1 MVPRTDPIDKRMK
14 NVTDLSGFHVYDTT
28 LRDGAQQEGLN
39 LSVADKLNIAR
50 QIDALGVGFIEGGW
64 PGANPKDTEFFQ
76 RAQSELDLKHAKLAA
91 FGATRRAGVAAADD
105 PLIAAL
111 RNSGASVV
119 TLVAKSHDRHV
130 ELALRT
136 TLEENLAMVRDTI
149 THLREEGQSVFL
161 DAEHFFDGYRDNR
174 DYALEVLRTAYEA
187 GAEVIALCDTN
198 GGMLPGWVAD
208 VVHDV
213 IESTGVRVGIHCHN
227 DTGCAVANTLA
238 AVDAGATHVQGTLNG
253 YGERTGNADLISV
266 VANLELKLGRSVLPE
281 GRLRDATR
289 IAHAVAEVTNFPP
302 ASRQPYVGVSAFAH
316 KAGLHASAI
325 KVDPNLYQHMDP
337 SGVGNDMRLLVS
349 DMAGRAS
356 IELKGAELGFD
367 LSGDKELVTRITTR
381 VKELESRGF
390 TFEAADASFEL
401 MLVEEV
407 TGTRPSYFDVESW
420 RVITDSKPG
429 DEATSEATIKLRAG
443 DARIVVTGEGNGPV
457 NAMDHAL
464 REAIGQA
471 YPEVAKFELI
481 DYKVRILDQGHGT
494 DAVTRVLIETTDG
507 ESSWVTVGVGHNVIE
522 ASWGALVDGV
532 TFGLRRHGET
542 PA

>member
-1 MVPRTDPIDKRMK
+1 M
-14 NVTDLSGFHVYDTT
+14 DLHGDFHVYDTT

-39 LSVADKLNIAR
+39 LSVADKLSIAR
-50 QIDALGVGFIEGGW
+50 QLDGLGVGYIEGGW
-64 PGANPKDTEFFQ
+64 PGANPKDTEFFR
-76 RAQSELDLKHAKLAA
+76 RASSELDLRHAKLAA
-91 FGATRRAGVAAADD
+91 FGATRRAGVRAADD
-105 PLIAAL
+105 PGIAAL
-111 RNSGASVV
+111 RESGASVV

-136 TLEENLAMVRDTI
+136 TLEENLAMIRDTV
-149 THLREEGQSVFL
+149 THLRAEGQSVFL
-161 DAEHFFDGYRDNR
+161 DAEHFFDGYRANR
-174 DYALEVLRTAYEA
+174 DYALEVLRTAYDA
-187 GAEVIALCDTN
+187 GAEVVALCDTN

-213 IESTGVRVGIHCHN
+213 REAAGVRVGIHCHN

-238 AVDAGATHVQGTLNG
+238 AVEAGATHVQGTING
-253 YGERTGNADLISV
+253 YGERTGNADLVSV
-266 VANLELKLGRSVLPE
+266 VANLELKLDRRVLPQ
-281 GRLRDATR
+281 GLLGDATR

-302 ASRQPYVGVSAFAH
+302 ASRQPYVGSSAFTH

-325 KVDPNLYQHMDP
+325 KVDPSLYQHMEP

-356 IELKGAELGFD
+356 IELKGRELGFD
-367 LSGDKELVTRITTR
+367 LSGDSPEDRAVVTRITDR
-381 VKELESRGF
+381 VKVLESRGY

-401 MLVEEV
+401 LLVEEV
-407 TGTRPSYFDVESW
+407 EGLRPAYFDVESW
-420 RVITDSKPG
+420 RVITETTPHG
-429 DEATSEATIKLRAG
+429 EAVSEATVKLQAG
-443 DARIVVTGEGNGPV
+443 GVRYVMTGEGNGPV
-457 NAMDHAL
+457 NALDHAL

-494 DAVTRVLIETTDG
+494 DATTRVLIETSDG
-507 ESSWVTVGVGHNVIE
+507 ESSWVTVGVGANVIE

-532 TFGLRRHGET
+532 TFGLRRHESHGG
-542 PA
+542 

>member
-1 MVPRTDPIDKRMK
+1 M
-14 NVTDLSGFHVYDTT
+14 DLHGAFHVYDTT

-50 QIDALGVGFIEGGW
+50 QLDGLGVGYIEGGW
-64 PGANPKDTEFFQ
+64 PGANPKDTEFFR
-76 RAQSELDLKHAKLAA
+76 RAAQELDLRHARLTA
-91 FGATRRAGVAAADD
+91 FGATRRAGVRAADD
-105 PLIAAL
+105 PMVAAL
-111 RNSGASVV
+111 RDSGAPVV

-136 TLEENLAMVRDTI
+136 TLEENLAMIRDTVS
-149 THLREEGQSVFL
+149 HLRAEGQQVFL
-161 DAEHFFDGYRDNR
+161 DAEHFFDGYRANR
-174 DYALEVLRTAYEA
+174 DYALEVLRTAYDA

-213 IESTGVRVGIHCHN
+213 IGTSGVRVGIHCHN

-238 AVDAGATHVQGTLNG
+238 AVDAGASHVQGTING
-253 YGERTGNADLISV
+253 YGERTGNADLVTV
-266 VANLELKLGRSVLPE
+266 VANLELKLDRQVLPP
-281 GRLRDATR
+281 GLLRDATR

-302 ASRQPYVGVSAFAH
+302 ASRQPYVGTSAFAH

-325 KVDPNLYQHMDP
+325 KVDPNLYQHLDP
-337 SGVGNDMRLLVS
+337 VAVGNDMRLLVS

-356 IELKGAELGFD
+356 IELKGRELGFD
-367 LSGDKELVTRITTR
+367 LSHDKALVSRVTGR
-381 VKELESRGF
+381 VKELESQGY

-401 MLVEEV
+401 LLLEEV
-407 TGTRPSYFDVESW
+407 EGARPAYFEIESW
-420 RVITDSKPG
+420 RVITETLPPAPHRR
-429 DEATSEATIKLRAG
+429 EAISEATVKLRAG
-443 DARIVVTGEGNGPV
+443 GVRYVVTGEGNGPV
-457 NAMDHAL
+457 NALDQAL

-481 DYKVRILDQGHGT
+481 DYKVRILDPSLPGGHGT
-494 DAVTRVLIETTDG
+494 DAITRVLIETSDG

-532 TFGLRRHGET
+532 TFGLRRHHT
-542 PA
+542 

>member
-1 MVPRTDPIDKRMK
+1 MTSTD
-14 NVTDLSGFHVYDTT
+14 FHVYDTT

-39 LSVADKLNIAR
+39 LSVADKLTIAR
-50 QIDALGVGFIEGGW
+50 QLDGLGVGYIEGGW
-64 PGANPKDTEFFQ
+64 PGANPKDTEFFR
-76 RAQSELDLKHAKLAA
+76 RARTELELNHARLAA
-91 FGATRRAGVAAADD
+91 FGATRRAGMKAADD

-111 RNSGASVV
+111 RDSGAGVV

-136 TLEENLAMVRDTI
+136 TLEENLAMIRDTVS
-149 THLREEGQSVFL
+149 HLREEGQQVFL

-174 DYALEVLRTAYEA
+174 DYALEVLRTAYDA

-198 GGMLPGWVAD
+198 GGMLPPWVGD
-208 VVHDV
+208 VVNDV

-253 YGERTGNADLISV
+253 YGERTGNADLVSV
-266 VANLELKLGRSVLPE
+266 VANLELKLDKKVLPE
-281 GRLRDATR
+281 GLLRDATR

-325 KVDPNLYQHMDP
+325 KVDPNLYQHLDP
-337 SGVGNDMRLLVS
+337 IHVGNDMRLLVS

-356 IELKGAELGFD
+356 IELKGRELGFD
-367 LSGDKELVTRITTR
+367 LAGPSGDKDLVTRITNR
-381 VKELESRGF
+381 VKAMESQGY

-407 TGTRPSYFDVESW
+407 EGTRPSYFDVESW
-420 RVITDSKPG
+420 RVITETRPG
-429 DEATSEATIKLRAG
+429 AEAVSEATIKLHAG
-443 DARIVVTGEGNGPV
+443 GARIVTTGEGNGPV
-457 NAMDHAL
+457 NALDQAM
-464 REAIGQA
+464 REAIVQA

-494 DAVTRVLIETTDG
+494 DAVTRVLIETSDG

-522 ASWGALVDGV
+522 ASWDALVDAI
-532 TFGLRRHGET
+532 TFGLRRHGQD
-542 PA
+542 PQ